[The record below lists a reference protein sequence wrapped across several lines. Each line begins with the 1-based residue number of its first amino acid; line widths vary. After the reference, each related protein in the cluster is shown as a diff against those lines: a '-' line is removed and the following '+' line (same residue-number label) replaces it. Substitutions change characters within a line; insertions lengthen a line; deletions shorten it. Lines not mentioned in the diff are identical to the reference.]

1 MGKVCIIGAGSSG
14 IAACQVLHARGIP
27 FDCFEKG
34 SGVGGNWRY
43 DNDNGM
49 SSAYRSLFI
58 NTSREMME
66 YASYPMPADY
76 PDYPHHTQIAA
87 YFDDYVDHFGF
98 RDRIRFR
105 TEVTSVEPEGGG
117 RWTVTLDDGTAASYD
132 AVMVA
137 NGHHWNPKPPEPA
150 FPGQEEFRGEQL
162 HSHHYRE
169 PDERFVDRNVLVLGI
184 GNSATDIA
192 VETSRVSKMTYL
204 AMRRGA
210 HVLPKYIA
218 GTPTDQL
225 GPKWMSH
232 MPFAVTRSLFM
243 RELKH
248 VQGPMENYGLP
259 EPDHKLGEAHP
270 TISAD
275 LLPRIGHGRITP
287 KPNIER
293 LDAASVHFVDGTSQA
308 IDTIVWCTGYRIT
321 FPFLASEVMDAE
333 DNHVPLF
340 RRVVHPQRPGLYFIG
355 LVQPLGAIMPIAE
368 LQAEWVADVFE
379 GRAALPEPELM
390 EREIQSEEAAMRKR
404 YIASTRHTIQVDYY
418 PYMRLLAKERKRQ
431 PRRAAGPAAHND
443 IARKRE
449 SMGELTE
456 VREAEAQDNRRRARR
471 AASRSRTRP
480 PAASWRASRWSRP
493 RRSSRW
499 WSAPGRRSPAGRRSA
514 SRAAP
519 RCCGARRSG

>member
-1 MGKVCIIGAGSSG
+1 VGKVCIIGAGSSG
-14 IAACQVLHARGIP
+14 IAACQVLHARGID

-34 SGVGGNWRY
+34 SEVGGNWRY

-66 YASYPMPADY
+66 YASHPMPMDY
-76 PDYPHHTQIAA
+76 PDYPHHTQIAR

-105 TEVTSVEPEGGG
+105 TEVTAVEPDGEA
-117 RWTVTLDDGTAASYD
+117 RWLVTLGDRSRVYD

-137 NGHHWNPKPPEPA
+137 NGHHWNPKYPEPP
-150 FPGQEEFRGEQL
+150 FPGQDGFTGEQI
-162 HSHHYRE
+162 HSHYYRE
-169 PDERFVDRNVLVLGI
+169 PDERFTDRNVLVLGI

-192 VETSRVSKMTYL
+192 VETSRVSNMTYL

-225 GPKWMSH
+225 GPKWLSRL
-232 MPFAVTRSLFM
+232 PFAVTRALFM

-259 EPDHKLGEAHP
+259 KPDHKLGQAHP

-275 LLPRIGHGRITP
+275 LLARIGHGRITP
-287 KPNIER
+287 KPNIRHIEGDR
-293 LDAASVHFVDGTSQA
+293 VHFTDGTSLE

-321 FPFLASEVMDAE
+321 FPFIPSEVMEVE

-340 RRVVHPQRPGLYFIG
+340 RRVVHPEAPGLYFIG

-368 LQAEWVADVFE
+368 LQAEWVADLFE
-379 GRAALPEPELM
+379 GSAALPEPAAMKREI
-390 EREIQSEEAAMRKR
+390 EREQAAMRKR
-404 YIASTRHTIQVDYY
+404 YVASTRHTIQVDYY
-418 PYMRLLAKERKRQ
+418 PYMRLLSKERKRRRGLKRSLPANAPSVQ
-431 PRRAAGPAAHND
+431 AAVRAA
-443 IARKRE
+443 
-449 SMGELTE
+449 
-456 VREAEAQDNRRRARR
+456 
-471 AASRSRTRP
+471 
-480 PAASWRASRWSRP
+480 
-493 RRSSRW
+493 
-499 WSAPGRRSPAGRRSA
+499 
-514 SRAAP
+514 
-519 RCCGARRSG
+519 